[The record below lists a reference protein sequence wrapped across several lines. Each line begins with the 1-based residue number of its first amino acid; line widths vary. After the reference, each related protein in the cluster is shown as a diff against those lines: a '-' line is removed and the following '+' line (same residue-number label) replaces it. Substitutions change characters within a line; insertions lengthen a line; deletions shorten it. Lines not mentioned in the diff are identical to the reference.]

1 MRNFG
6 IKRKPGEGLNAIT
19 RKARKLFD
27 LYDDLKELANKG
39 EIKSSDKY
47 EVMEMMSQLYDQGFI
62 DQNTSA
68 SQVAGRLDSMIMERQ
83 GAIRSRQSQLNF
95 NWEV

>member
-1 MRNFG
+1 
-6 IKRKPGEGLNAIT
+6 
-19 RKARKLFD
+19 
-27 LYDDLKELANKG
+27 
-39 EIKSSDKY
+39 
-47 EVMEMMSQLYDQGFI
+47 MMSQMYDQGLI

-68 SQVAGRLDSMIMERQ
+68 SQVAGRLDSMITERQ